1 MNLATAMLLPVAS
14 AHRPPRCSLA
24 RAARVPLY
32 RYQSTD
38 SAVLDGALF
47 TFAEGTDTEV
57 IMLIEARQGDRGFV
71 WNYALARMN
80 SVALRVL
87 HRRREVWS
95 VPTISWEQAFDPHE
109 PYTLFTFRPGQGV
122 NPPE

>member
-1 MNLATAMLLPVAS
+1 MRDLAKEFTASETDRDGVIRELRLLTQ
-14 AHRPPRCSLA
+14 
-24 RAARVPLY
+24 PLY

-47 TFAEGTDTEV
+47 TFAEGTDTEI
-57 IMLIEARQGDRGFV
+57 IMLIEARQNGNGFV
-71 WNYALARMN
+71 WRYALARMN

-87 HRRREVWS
+87 HNKREVWS
-95 VPTISWEQAFDPHE
+95 VPTISWEQAFNLRE
-109 PYTLFTFRPGQGV
+109 PYTLFTFKPGQGV